1 MIEFGTW
8 RMDGS
13 GGLDASPQLKNAS
26 LVWSIMAARSLTGN
40 IELIAGFA
48 TF

>member
-1 MIEFGTW
+1 MIKFGTW
-8 RMDGS
+8 RIDES
-13 GGLDASPQLKNAS
+13 GALDATPELKNAS

-40 IELIAGFA
+40 IELIARFA